1 DPKRVYAPR
10 KPGSSASPRAAA
22 ALARSSSASIFG
34 IAVKT
39 GPHRS
44 GRCFLRMVMPMWK
57 TTTPSS
63 WAWVRVRYMVIPLD
77 SLGIQYWLV
86 LLSKARGEA
95 TLRISQL
102 STETGVPVATL
113 KYYLREGL
121 LPQGRVITRTSAEY
135 DEEHVE
141 RVRLV
146 RALTAVGGLDL
157 ATTRRVLA
165 VVDEPHASRADVLG
179 AAQRALLGEDFV
191 GEPPSSEGFT
201 PSSRAG
207 RWLAATG
214 WQVHPLDPVID
225 ELE

>member
-1 DPKRVYAPR
+1 
-10 KPGSSASPRAAA
+10 
-22 ALARSSSASIFG
+22 
-34 IAVKT
+34 
-39 GPHRS
+39 
-44 GRCFLRMVMPMWK
+44 M
-57 TTTPSS
+57 
-63 WAWVRVRYMVIPLD
+63 
-77 SLGIQYWLV
+77 
-86 LLSKARGEA
+86 
-95 TLRISQL
+95 RISQL

-225 ELE
+225 ELEDAWAACEAAGLGLDEERMSAYARAVLDIAAIDVDSVPADFGGAVRQVVLGTVLVDAVLTPLRRLAHQHIAVSGAATPGVSRGASR